1 MDQKEQKMR
10 HKINMLA
17 IVAMARFIPP
27 SHCDLLIHQ
36 EVDISLM
43 EKTVVLKTPN
53 PIPRF
58 KIHGYYKP
66 PKVKKFRK

>member
-1 MDQKEQKMR
+1 MR

-27 SHCDLLIHQ
+27 SHCELLIDQ

-43 EKTVVLKTPN
+43 EKTVVLKTTN
-53 PIPRF
+53 PTPKF
-58 KIHGYYKP
+58 KIHGYYKK
-66 PKVKKFRK
+66 PKIKKFKK

>member
-1 MDQKEQKMR
+1 MR

-36 EVDISLM
+36 EVDIPLM
-43 EKTVVLKTPN
+43 EKPVIETFKVSSTPK
-53 PIPRF
+53 F

-66 PKVKKFRK
+66 PKIKKLKK

>member
-1 MDQKEQKMR
+1 MR
-10 HKINMLA
+10 HKVNMLA

-43 EKTVVLKTPN
+43 EKTVIESFKTPN
-53 PIPRF
+53 PTPRF
-58 KIHGYYKP
+58 RIHGYYKP
-66 PKVKKFRK
+66 PKVKKFKK